1 MLDSLGRLRTL
12 DPATRVIPGHGRE
25 TMISTES
32 AWIDKSIRT
41 KSLTADRS

>member
-1 MLDSLGRLRTL
+1 MLDSLSRLRTL

-32 AWIDKSIRT
+32 AWIDTSIRT
-41 KSLTADRS
+41 NTLTAERS